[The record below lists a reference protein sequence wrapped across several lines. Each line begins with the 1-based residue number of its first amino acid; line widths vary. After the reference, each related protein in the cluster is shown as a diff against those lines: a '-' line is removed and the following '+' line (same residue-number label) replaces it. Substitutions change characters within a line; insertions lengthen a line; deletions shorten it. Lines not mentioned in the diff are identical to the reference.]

1 MMVNVCQMSAVLAAR
16 SLPYV
21 RQMSTTGSPNV
32 HRISAECTPDVCQ
45 IVCLVSVD
53 FPLDIRQMSSDV
65 CQIARWIVC
74 RIFGGFSARLSAGYP
89 ADVCPMSARLPA
101 GWPPDF
107 CQMFPGEQ
115 SGGHRLNI
123 RRAFS
128 RSKWKAGT
136 LEWDGKG
143 QGP

>member
-32 HRISAECTPDVCQ
+32 LRISAKCTPDICQ

-53 FPLDIRQMSSDV
+53 FHWIFAKCRQMS
-65 CQIARWIVC
+65 ARLP
-74 RIFGGFSARLSAGYP
+74 ARLSAGYP

-101 GWPPDF
+101 GCPPDF